1 MNITIYYLSK
11 KITLHKKNQSSE
23 NQLFKDI
30 DLLKK
35 QELLNA
41 FELFINQN
49 NIQELHFKTDS
60 PEDALNKFKKI
71 FKYIVAAGGLIEKGG
86 KYLFIFRF
94 KKWDLPKGKLDEG
107 EKPEEAAIRE
117 CEEECGVSELK
128 IKNAL
133 EPTYHIYDYEGGYAI
148 KKTYWYAMTT
158 TYNKTLV
165 PQTEENIEIVD
176 WFTPKQI
183 KETLISNSYP
193 AILDVIRHIL

>member
-11 KITLHKKNQSSE
+11 KITLQHKNQATE

-30 DLLKK
+30 DGLKK
-35 QELLNA
+35 QELLHE
-41 FELFINQN
+41 FEVFINQN
-49 NIQELHFKTDS
+49 NTQELNFKTDS
-60 PEDALNKFKKI
+60 PEEALNKFKKI
-71 FKYIVAAGGLIEKGG
+71 FKYIEAAGGLIKKEN

-107 EKPEEAAIRE
+107 ETPEKAAVRE
-117 CEEECGVSELK
+117 CEEECGISELTIEK
-128 IKNAL
+128 AL
-133 EPTYHIYDYEGGYAI
+133 DPTYHIYEYKGGYAI
-148 KKTYWYAMTT
+148 KKTYWYAMTS

-176 WFTPKQI
+176 WFTPQQV